1 MHAKNRL
8 FFLTTAFQFPNPLIS
23 NIFVAPL
30 AKKNR
35 TVNLFDRLSS
45 LKINAKLTLAFF
57 IIAFSSITII
67 GFLSYFKGKNSLEEE
82 SFNRLTAVRE
92 MKASQIEDYFE
103 QINHQIVTFSE
114 DHTIIE
120 AMQAFKYGFDSIATE
135 LDYTESEMQSLDFR
149 LKKYYED
156 EFIPPLKRNLDGDLA
171 SETYIPATTNEKI
184 LQDLYIASNENDVGS
199 KHYLHHAADSSTYS
213 KAHKIYHPLIRSYL
227 EKFQYYDIFLVDHET
242 GHIVYSV
249 FKEVDYGTSLLTG
262 PYAETNIAKA
272 FKVARKGDSTD
283 FVRIVDF
290 EPYHPSYNAPAA
302 FIASPVDDADGNRL
316 GVLIFQMPINRINDI
331 MTNRHEW
338 VNVGLGKSGETYIVA
353 DDFTLR
359 NQSRFFIEDKE
370 NYFKMIEDIG
380 TPESTVVKI
389 KNFESTIGLQ
399 EVKTE
404 GTIAALNG
412 ETDARIFNDYRGVSV
427 LSSYKPLA
435 IKDMHWVIMSE
446 IDTDEAFAHVYDLRK
461 NIIIVFVGLLITIIF
476 ASIII
481 SKKIT
486 KPIKTLTGK
495 AQELAGGNLDVHIDV
510 FGKDEI
516 GILSQSF
523 NDMQHSIK
531 NLVDELKDIN
541 HNLEQKVLDRTQEI
555 QHQKEMVEEKNRE
568 ILDSINYALRLQ
580 SAIIPPSNLIKEKF
594 PDSFV
599 LFKPKDI
606 VSGDFYWMDVRGH
619 HVSLAVADCTGHGV
633 PGALVS
639 VVGANSLNRCVKE
652 FGLKK
657 PAAILDKLREL
668 IIETFEMANHEVKDG
683 MDISFVQVD
692 LEKRKIQWSGAHN
705 PLWILRDGSTEIE
718 EIKAD
723 KQPIGKFD
731 YGKPFTNHEFQ
742 LQPGDCLYM
751 FSDGYADQFGGEKG
765 KKLKASTMRDL
776 FISMKG
782 LPMEFQKIKTNE
794 AFEKWKNVLEQV
806 DDVCVMGIRIS

>member
-1 MHAKNRL
+1 VN
-8 FFLTTAFQFPNPLIS
+8 FFERI
-23 NIFVAPL
+23 
-30 AKKNR
+30 
-35 TVNLFDRLSS
+35 SS
-45 LKINAKLTLAFF
+45 LRINAKLTLAFF
-57 IIAFSSITII
+57 VIAFSSITII
-67 GFLSYFKGKNSLEEE
+67 GFLSYFKGKTSLEEE

-103 QINHQIVTFSE
+103 QIGHQIVTFSE

-120 AMQAFKYGFDSIATE
+120 AMVAFKQGFDTIPAE
-135 LDYTESEMQSLDFR
+135 LNYTESEIQSMDFR
-149 LKKYYED
+149 LTKYYES
-156 EFIPPLKRNLDGDLA
+156 EFLPRLKRNLD
-171 SETYIPATTNEKI
+171 SEPKVEDYLPSTLNERI
-184 LQDLYIASNENDVGS
+184 LQDLYIASNENEVGS
-199 KHYLHHAADSSTYS
+199 KHYLHYAPDSSSYS
-213 KAHKIYHPLIRSYL
+213 EAHKIYHPLIRSYL
-227 EKFQYYDIFLVDHET
+227 EKFEYYDIFLADYET

-249 FKEVDYGTSLLTG
+249 FKEVDFGTSLLHG
-262 PYAETNIAKA
+262 PYANTNIAKA
-272 FKVARKGDSTD
+272 FRIARDGDSTS
-283 FVRIVDF
+283 FIKLVDF

-302 FIASPVDDADGNRL
+302 FIASPIDDDNGNRL

-353 DDFTLR
+353 EDFTLR

-370 NYFKMIEDIG
+370 NYFKMIQDIG
-380 TPESTVVKI
+380 TPESTVAKI

-404 GTIAALNG
+404 GTIAALGG
-412 ETDARIFNDYRGVSV
+412 ETNAKIFNDYRGVSV
-427 LSSYKPLA
+427 LSSYKPLH

-446 IDTDEAFAHVYDLRK
+446 IDTDEAFEHVYDLRK
-461 NIIIVFVGLLITIIF
+461 NIIIVFIGLLITIIF

-486 KPIKTLTGK
+486 KPIKQLTGK

-510 FGKDEI
+510 LGKDEI

-523 NDMQHSIK
+523 SDMQHSIK

-606 VSGDFYWMDVRGH
+606 VSGDFYWMDVRDKI
-619 HVSLAVADCTGHGV
+619 VSLAVADCTGHGV

-652 FGLKK
+652 FGLKQ
-657 PAAILDKLREL
+657 PASILDKLREL
-668 IIETFEMANHEVKDG
+668 IIETFEMANHDVKDG
-683 MDISFVQVD
+683 MDISYVQVD
-692 LEKRKIQWSGAHN
+692 LVKRKAQWAGAHN
-705 PLWILRDGSTEIE
+705 PIWILRHDSMEIVE
-718 EIKAD
+718 VKAD

-731 YGKPFTNHEFQ
+731 YGKPFTNHEID
-742 LQPGDCLYM
+742 LNPGDCLYM

-765 KKLKASTMRDL
+765 KKFKAATMRDL
-776 FISMKG
+776 FISMKNV
-782 LPMEFQKIKTNE
+782 PMEIQKEKINA
-794 AFEKWKNVLEQV
+794 AFEDWKNVLEQV
-806 DDVCVMGIRIS
+806 DDVCVMGIRIQ